1 MTIHDE
7 KDRLSTAKAMKSF
20 DTLSEDKK
28 NYIKGFIACAALEAT
43 RKEADKDDGANKS
56 SDNK

>member
-1 MTIHDE
+1 MTIQDE

-43 RKEADKDDGANKS
+43 RKEVNKDEQSNKPS
-56 SDNK
+56 NNK